1 MSTKKLLRNSKT
13 SQLPNLIYIVCFFYV
28 CFYSFLDYFPSPT
41 RILHEI
47 QMQVLEKQRL
57 KQKSKDIE
65 AGKILLI
72 DQVEAIT
79 IEKQTKV
86 SGFGTT

>member
-1 MSTKKLLRNSKT
+1 MSTKKLLRNSKP
-13 SQLPNLIYIVCFFYV
+13 SPLPNLIYIVCFFYV
-28 CFYSFLDYFPSPT
+28 CFYLFLDYFPSPT

-65 AGKILLI
+65 TGKILLI
-72 DQVEAIT
+72 EQVEAI
-79 IEKQTKV
+79 IFVKQKR
-86 SGFGTT
+86 

>member
-1 MSTKKLLRNSKT
+1 M
-13 SQLPNLIYIVCFFYV
+13 YIVCFFYV
-28 CFYSFLDYFPSPT
+28 CFYLFLDYFPSPT

-65 AGKILLI
+65 TGKILLI
-72 DQVEAIT
+72 EQVEAIT
-79 IEKQTKV
+79 FVKQIKISTLIHF
-86 SGFGTT
+86 FGTKGRAVTPSSQFI